1 MCKSHPEGSTIWLA
15 TASF

>member
-1 MCKSHPEGSTIWLA
+1 MCKSHPEGSSIWLA